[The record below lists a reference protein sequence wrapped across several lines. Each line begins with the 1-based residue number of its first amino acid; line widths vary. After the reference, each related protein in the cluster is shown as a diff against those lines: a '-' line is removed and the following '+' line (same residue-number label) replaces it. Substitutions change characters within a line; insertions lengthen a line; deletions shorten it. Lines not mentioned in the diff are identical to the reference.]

1 MFRLILLL
9 FIVSNT
15 GVIAQETVL
24 QNLTRKDAE
33 VSYISFSNT
42 PIASEKDNQ
51 FRLHGHKLVKS
62 KTGLY
67 VFIDGTGRLY
77 QQIDT
82 DSVTQWTRIDSTT
95 HFGYN
100 IAAFPF
106 SYQDKVYNF

>member
-42 PIASEKDNQ
+42 PIAS
-51 FRLHGHKLVKS
+51 
-62 KTGLY
+62 
-67 VFIDGTGRLY
+67 
-77 QQIDT
+77 
-82 DSVTQWTRIDSTT
+82 
-95 HFGYN
+95 
-100 IAAFPF
+100 
-106 SYQDKVYNF
+106 